1 MSVAAEF
8 RSDRSIAMR
17 NRIRGQALDPLRCR
31 RCRLHTDL
39 CACDLLAPQA
49 IATRLVLVAHRFEGR
64 KPTNTG
70 HLAVACLQGARMCLR
85 GQLGVADEP
94 VTWEPTSQ
102 PIFLFPCPEARPLDE
117 WLAAQP
123 RAPRDVTLIV
133 PDGTWRQAKR
143 VRRRVTGLADIPA
156 VRLPS
161 IFPSH
166 YRLRRAH
173 AGDQLATLEAVAR
186 ALGILEGPTIEAHL
200 LRVFRTVVDR
210 TLWSNGRIASADV
223 TGGIPVGARRDG
235 PVKRQ
240 PAEPGTLPTL

>member
-1 MSVAAEF
+1 
-8 RSDRSIAMR
+8 MR
-17 NRIRGQALDPLRCR
+17 NRIRGQAIDPLRCR

-39 CACDLLAPQA
+39 CACALLGPKA
-49 IATRLVLVAHRFEGR
+49 IATRVVLVAHRFESR

-70 HLAVACLQGARMCLR
+70 HLALACLQGARMCLR

-102 PIFLFPCPEARPLDE
+102 PIFLFPCPEAMPLDE

-123 RAPRDVTLIV
+123 RVRRDITLIV

-143 VRRRVTGLADIPA
+143 VRRRVAGLAGIQA

-161 IFPSH
+161 VFPSQ

-173 AGDQLATLEAVAR
+173 GGDQLATLEAIAF
-186 ALGILEGPTIEAHL
+186 ALGILEGPAIEAHL
-200 LRVFRTVVDR
+200 LQIFRTVVDR

-223 TGGIPVGARRDG
+223 TGGIPAGARRDG
-235 PVKRQ
+235 PSQRQ
-240 PAEPGTLPTL
+240 HSTPSRQVGSLPTL

>member
-1 MSVAAEF
+1 
-8 RSDRSIAMR
+8 MR
-17 NRIRGQALDPLRCR
+17 NRIRGQAIDPLRCR

-39 CACDLLAPQA
+39 CACALLAPKT
-49 IATRLVLVAHRFEGR
+49 IATRVVLVAHRFESR

-70 HLAVACLQGARMCLR
+70 HLAVACLRGARMCLR
-85 GQLGVADEP
+85 GQMGVPDEP

-123 RAPRDVTLIV
+123 FPRPHITLIV

-143 VRRRVTGLADIPA
+143 VRRRVAGLADVQA
-156 VRLPS
+156 VRLPPVFS
-161 IFPSH
+161 SN

-173 AGDQLATLEAVAR
+173 AGDQLATLEAIAR
-186 ALGILEGPTIEAHL
+186 ALGILEGAAIENHL
-200 LRVFRTVVDR
+200 LEVFRTVVDR

-223 TGGIPVGARRDG
+223 AGGIPVGARRDG
-235 PVKRQ
+235 PAQRQ
-240 PAEPGTLPTL
+240 DSGLLHAASHGGGPPTL